1 MNNPEQKLECIICKT
16 DNVKTPLLQLN
27 YQNQTY
33 WICPQH
39 MPALIH
45 KPEQLTGMLP
55 GAENMKAG

>member
-1 MNNPEQKLECIICKT
+1 MSNPENLECVICKAS
-16 DNVKTPLLQLN
+16 NAKIPLLQLN

-45 KPEQLTGMLP
+45 KPAELAGMLP
-55 GAENMKAG
+55 GAENMQGG